1 MAQMLLLS
9 GLAGE
14 VEAAAP
20 GAGKIIMDAQA
31 AMAVMAVDALAR
43 VAVALPEGVGV
54 AVVGDAR
61 GVMAAKMV
69 LPEPQGPTEPMER
82 QAPQGQQVVFQV
94 PGGFPVG
101 RVVWVEMAREVAA
114 AKGEAVAQGRE
125 GRCV

>member
-1 MAQMLLLS
+1 MAQMPLLS

-20 GAGKIIMDAQA
+20 GAGKIIMDAQGA
-31 AMAVMAVDALAR
+31 KAVMAVDALAR

-54 AVVGDAR
+54 AVVRDAR

-82 QAPQGQQVVFQV
+82 QAPQVQQVAFQV
-94 PGGFPVG
+94 AGGFPVG
-101 RVVWVEMAREVAA
+101 RVVRVEMAREVAA
-114 AKGEAVAQGRE
+114 AKGEAVAQVRE
-125 GRCV
+125 EEIV